1 MLNALNAISEDNS
14 ILVMTP
20 FVNPYLIAAILNS
33 LVLHCVI
40 VYVPFLQQ
48 IFSIHSMNQ
57 AEWIAVFA
65 FSMPVIFIDEVLKF
79 FGRMKNDAELKA
91 RLVAEKKNN

>member
-20 FVNPYLIAAILNS
+20 FVNPYLILAILNS

-40 VYVPFLQQ
+40 VYIPFLNE
-48 IFSIHSMNQ
+48 IFSIHAMNQ

-65 FSMPVIFIDEVLKF
+65 FSVPVIFIDEILKF
-79 FGRMKNDAELKA
+79 FGRIKNDSELRA
-91 RLVAEKKNN
+91 RLDAEKKNA